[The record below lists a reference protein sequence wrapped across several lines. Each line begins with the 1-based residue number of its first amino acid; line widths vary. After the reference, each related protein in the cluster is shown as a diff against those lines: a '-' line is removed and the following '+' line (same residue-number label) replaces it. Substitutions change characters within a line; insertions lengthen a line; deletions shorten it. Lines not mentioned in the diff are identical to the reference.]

1 MKRIVTM
8 ICLFLAIAIVI
19 IPLKRTV
26 TRTSDGFDPGGIN
39 IMKK

>member
-1 MKRIVTM
+1 MKRIIKFV
-8 ICLFLAIAIVI
+8 CLLLAIAIVI
-19 IPLKRTV
+19 FPVNRIV

>member
-1 MKRIVTM
+1 MKRIIKFV
-8 ICLFLAIAIVI
+8 CLFLAIVI

>member
-1 MKRIVTM
+1 MKRIVQM
-8 ICLFLAIAIVI
+8 ICLLLAIAIVI

-26 TRTSDGFDPGGIN
+26 TRTSDGFDPGVIN

>member
-8 ICLFLAIAIVI
+8 ICLLLAIAIVI

>member
-8 ICLFLAIAIVI
+8 ICLFLAIAMVI
-19 IPLKRTV
+19 FPVKRIV
-26 TRTSDGFDPGGIN
+26 TRTSDGFNPGGIN

>member
-8 ICLFLAIAIVI
+8 ICLLLAIAIVI

-26 TRTSDGFDPGGIN
+26 TRSSDGFDPGGIN

>member
-1 MKRIVTM
+1 MKRIITM
-8 ICLFLAIAIVI
+8 ICLLLAIAMVI

>member
-8 ICLFLAIAIVI
+8 ICLLLAIVMVI
-19 IPLKRTV
+19 IPLKRIV

>member
-1 MKRIVTM
+1 MNRIIKFV
-8 ICLFLAIAIVI
+8 CLFLAIAIVI